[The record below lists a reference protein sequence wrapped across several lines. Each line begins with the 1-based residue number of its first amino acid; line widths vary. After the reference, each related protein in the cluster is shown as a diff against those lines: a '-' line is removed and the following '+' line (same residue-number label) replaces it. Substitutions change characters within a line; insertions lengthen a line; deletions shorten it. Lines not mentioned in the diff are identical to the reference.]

1 MIWLIAIAG
10 GIASVLFNNDKQ
22 LLRKQEENFKY
33 TYDYLRSSLPH
44 FYFNNSDCSTIS
56 KALETDK
63 YLRAEMD
70 CLLKYNDAED
80 AITQLVN
87 QGKITL

>member
-1 MIWLIAIAG
+1 MVWLIAIG
-10 GIASVLFNNDKQ
+10 CGIASVLFNNDEQ

-33 TYDYLRSSLPH
+33 TYDYLRNNLPH
-44 FYFNNSDCSTIS
+44 FYFNDSDCNTIANQL
-56 KALETDK
+56 KDN
-63 YLRAEMD
+63 YLKAEMD
-70 CLLKYNDAED
+70 YLLRNNDVED